1 MDVINGWLHRR
12 LLALYNYSARK
23 TWDPLPSL
31 VAYHA
36 MRITLHV
43 PLDLHLTL
51 EYEVCGLDV
60 TQETEKLGRS

>member
-1 MDVINGWLHRR
+1 M
-12 LLALYNYSARK
+12 LYNYSARK